1 MRVVPPVSKV
11 AMMRSESLTKLS
23 WFGDDDRYELELF
36 HLKQLNGNL
45 FYENV
50 LERERKKYPTGFVT
64 VREGL
69 PEMVKFELC
78 AIRE

>member
-1 MRVVPPVSKV
+1 M
-11 AMMRSESLTKLS
+11 
-23 WFGDDDRYELELF
+23 
-36 HLKQLNGNL
+36 

-50 LERERKKYPTGFVT
+50 LDREINPIGFVT